1 MVIEHEN
8 LGLVSVST
16 GEVETITDF
25 DQSTIL
31 IDYPSW
37 SADGKRVY
45 FTNALYTPW
54 DNQFYPDG
62 INGWMV
68 KLDAEPDGGISAD
81 KKFFLDFGDSRAHQI
96 RLQGGDASSDSF
108 CYR

>member
-1 MVIEHEN
+1 MIRPITRDEVEYSHPQWSPVDPNRILVVIEREN

-45 FTNALYTPW
+45 FSLYRK
-54 DNQFYPDG
+54 
-62 INGWMV
+62 V
-68 KLDAEPDGGISAD
+68 
-81 KKFFLDFGDSRAHQI
+81 GDI
-96 RLQGGDASSDSF
+96 YLLED
-108 CYR
+108 Y